1 MPLGKPKNQQSHGK
15 WLEVDA
21 SMTGTLA
28 FKDPVNLQIN
38 GKFEGSLI
46 TKGNLS
52 IGEKAQV
59 KATIEGESVTI
70 SGSVEGQVTA
80 TTRLELLSTARL
92 SGKAVSPRVVMQE
105 GAVLQGTLEM
115 ADTRASGPSWMDVD
129 ELARYLE
136 VDSSTV
142 IDWAQAG
149 RLPAQ
154 REGQNWRFE
163 LSKIEEW
170 LAHEKIK

>member
-1 MPLGKPKNQQSHGK
+1 MSLGKPKNQESHGK

-21 SMTGTLA
+21 STTGTLA

-46 TKGNLS
+46 TRGNLS

-59 KATIEGESVTI
+59 KATIEGESITI

-80 TTRLELLSTARL
+80 TTRLELSSTARL
-92 SGKAVSPRVVMQE
+92 TGKAISPRVVMQE

-115 ADTRASGPSWMDVD
+115 LSVRGPGSSLMNVD

-142 IDWAQAG
+142 VDWAQSG
-149 RLPAQ
+149 RLPAE

-170 LAHEKIK
+170 LAHEKVK